1 MKYDDMTK
9 DQGPGLMSL
18 LQTMANT
25 APMAQVI
32 ILTIDGRRVAFLGP
46 VVHAP
51 HAGIQVDNVQDVE
64 FGEIIPMA
72 LAAQLMNGEFAKGQG
87 VQ

>member
-9 DQGPGLMSL
+9 DQGLGLMSL
-18 LQTMANT
+18 LQTMANA

-32 ILTIDGRRVAFLGP
+32 ILTIDGRRVAVLGP

-51 HAGIQVDNVQDVE
+51 HALMLYIVALNVA
-64 FGEIIPMA
+64 GRM
-72 LAAQLMNGEFAKGQG
+72 
-87 VQ
+87 